1 MTDLIPSIQTAAVE
15 AIAELYGKDVPVDE
29 IVLQETKKEF
39 EGDFT
44 LVVFPLM
51 RYKLGGGPP
60 QVGEALG
67 QALQARLPFIEGYN
81 VIKGF
86 LNLSIRS
93 DWWQQFLGHLQG
105 RPDFYRLNLG
115 QGQSVVVEYC
125 SPNTNKPLHLGHLR
139 NIILGYALSRI
150 LEASGYQVHET
161 CLYNDRGTNIS
172 KSMYAWLQAG
182 KQETPEMAGVKGDK
196 LVGDYYVAF
205 SRQYA
210 AEVGELIAKGLT
222 KAEAEKAA
230 PSMQAVHEMTV
241 RWEAGDEAV
250 RDLWRK
256 MNQWVYTAF
265 ADTFAKLGVKFERFY
280 YESQVYQR
288 GKETVAEGLEKGVF
302 YQEEDGSVVV
312 DLTDDGLDKK
322 VLLRSNGTSL
332 YITQDLAIAE
342 DKFES
347 YQMDRSIYV
356 VGNEQDYHF
365 KVLFKIL
372 EKLGKPYAE
381 GLYHLSYG
389 MVDLP
394 SGKMKSRE
402 GTTVEADDLM
412 AEMIEQAA
420 RETQKL
426 GKTEGMDEAELQ
438 ALYRTLGIGALK
450 YYLVKVDPRKR
461 MLFDPNESIDL
472 HGQTAPF
479 IQSSYTR
486 TVSIGRKAE
495 AAGMDLVYHP
505 DQTLETPMLEVERSL
520 LRMIFRYPQVL
531 QEAANGYNPALLANY
546 AYDLAKE
553 YNRFYHEAPVLR
565 REQPQTSAFR
575 FALST
580 QVGQTLKEAL
590 ALLGIEMPERM

>member
-1 MTDLIPSIQTAAVE
+1 MTALIPELQAAAVA
-15 AIAELYGKDVPVDE
+15 AIADLYGQTVPADE
-29 IVLQETKKEF
+29 IVIQETKKEF

-51 RYKLGGGPP
+51 RYKLGGGPA

-67 QALQARLPFIEGYN
+67 QALQARLPQVAGYN

-86 LNLSIRS
+86 LNISLTT
-93 DWWQQFLGHLQG
+93 DFWQGFLAQVQADPGH
-105 RPDFYRLNLG
+105 YRLALG
-115 QGQSVVVEYC
+115 AGQTVVVEYC

-139 NIILGYALSRI
+139 NIVLGYALSRI
-150 LEASGYQVHET
+150 LEASGYRVYQT
-161 CLYNDRGTNIS
+161 CLFNDRGTNIS
-172 KSMYAWLQAG
+172 KSMHAWLQAG

-205 SRQYA
+205 SKQFA
-210 AEVGELIAKGLT
+210 AEVGGLIEQGMA
-222 KAEAEKAA
+222 KAEAEKVA
-230 PSMQAVHEMTV
+230 PSMAAVHEMTV
-241 RWEAGDEAV
+241 QWEAGDPAV
-250 RDLWRK
+250 RDLWSR
-256 MNQWVYTAF
+256 MNRWVYAAF
-265 ADTFAKLGVKFERFY
+265 EDTFARLGVHFDHFY
-280 YESQVYQR
+280 YESEVYQR

-302 YQEEDGSVVV
+302 FREADGSVVV

-332 YITQDLAIAE
+332 YITQDLAIAA
-342 DKFES
+342 DKYEA

-365 KVLFKIL
+365 KVLFKVL
-372 EKLGKPYAE
+372 EKLGKSYAG

-412 AEMIEQAA
+412 NEMIAQAEQ
-420 RETQKL
+420 ETQKL
-426 GKTEGMDEAELQ
+426 GKTEGMSEDELQ
-438 ALYRTLGIGALK
+438 TLYATLGIGALK
-450 YYLVKVDPRKR
+450 FYLVKVDPRKR
-461 MLFDPNESIDL
+461 MLFNPHESIDL

-486 TVSIGRKAE
+486 TVSITRKAAE
-495 AAGMDLVYHP
+495 AGLDLAYDPAGP
-505 DQTLETPMLEVERSL
+505 LEEPVLEVERSL

-531 QEAANGYNPALLANY
+531 QEAAQGYNPALIANY

-565 REQPQTSAFR
+565 AAQPGTSAFR

-580 QVGQTLKEAL
+580 QVGHTLREAL
-590 ALLGIEMPERM
+590 SLLGIAMPERM